1 MENCH
6 WGVKPSTTQIIFLR
20 LGGENSN
27 GDIVPIEDLIVNV
40 NAEPVPVLLR
50 CNGMEP
56 GQGQDTPDAQGRAL
70 INTYCDYN
78 LDEEPQDDEFYS
90 EIVIKKRNGMC
101 SFTKK

>member
-1 MENCH
+1 MN
-6 WGVKPSTTQIIFLR
+6 SSILYYRAQSFLR

-50 CNGMEP
+50 CNGIEP
-56 GQGQDTPDAQGRAL
+56 DNGPDGPDAQGTAL

-78 LDEEPQDDEFYS
+78 LDGEPQAEEFHK
-90 EIVIKKRNGMC
+90 EIVIKKRNGMF
-101 SFTKK
+101 SF

>member
-1 MENCH
+1 MNNCH
-6 WGVKPSTTQIIFLR
+6 SNYFLR

-40 NAEPVPVLLR
+40 NAKPVPVLLR

-56 GQGQDTPDAQGRAL
+56 GEGQDTPDAQGRAL

-78 LDEEPQDDEFYS
+78 LDGEPQDDEFYN

-101 SFTKK
+101 SSTKK